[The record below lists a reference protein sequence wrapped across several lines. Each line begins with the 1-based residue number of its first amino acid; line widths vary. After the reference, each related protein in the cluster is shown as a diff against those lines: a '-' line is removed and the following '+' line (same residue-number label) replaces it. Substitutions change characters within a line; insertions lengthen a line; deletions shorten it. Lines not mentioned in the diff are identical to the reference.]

1 MQHSAYNILGMA
13 ERPFFRKVFQMID
26 QKKLLKQVET
36 YAAKCDQALIDWQ
49 EGKPLRMGD
58 NCTINKGRKY
68 YEIIRGRKGYCC
80 HMGYVEIA
88 TGNLCKEQRQTAR
101 WNLLDE
107 TDANLLFANVRP
119 FGHHLYADGAKKIRE
134 AQK

>member
-88 TGNLCKEQRQTAR
+88 TGNLCKEQRQAAR
-101 WNLLDE
+101 WELLDND
-107 TDANLLFANVRP
+107 DAELLFNNLRA
-119 FGHHLYADGAKKIRE
+119 FGGHLYADIVNKIRE
-134 AQK
+134 ANK

>member
-1 MQHSAYNILGMA
+1 MQHSAYNILGMD

-36 YAAKCDQALIDWQ
+36 YAAKCDQALVDWQ
-49 EGKPLRMGD
+49 NGDPLD
-58 NCTINKGRKY
+58 TDEVCQIHKGRKY
-68 YEIIRGRKGYCC
+68 FEVIRGRKGACC
-80 HMGYVEIA
+80 HMGFVEIA

>member
-1 MQHSAYNILGMA
+1 
-13 ERPFFRKVFQMID
+13 MIN
-26 QKKLLKQVET
+26 QKQLLKQIET

-49 EGKPLRMGD
+49 KGEPLEMGD
-58 NCTINKGRKY
+58 NCTIHKGRKY
-68 YEIIRGRKGYCC
+68 YEIIRGRKGHCC

-88 TGNLCKEQRQTAR
+88 TGNLCKEQRQAAR
-101 WNLLDE
+101 WNLLNY

-119 FGHHLYADGAKKIRE
+119 FGHHLYANEAKKIRG